1 MTETVTHS
9 SPVTAAPGGV
19 TKVALTA
26 GSTSSPVYTPDSCV
40 IACTPGAGGSMYAEA
55 TWSLPAE
62 VEAGNARWFTWNAGV
77 VSAAAN
83 ELLQHATAV
92 RFTATSDVGVGEVA
106 S

>member
-1 MTETVTHS
+1 MTETVTRS
-9 SPVTAAPGGV
+9 SPVTAPSTGV

-40 IACTPGAGGSMYAEA
+40 IACTPGGGGSMYAEA

-62 VEAGNARWFTWNAGV
+62 VAAGTARWFTWSSGV

-92 RFTATSDVGVGEVA
+92 RFTATVAAGVGEVA

>member
-1 MTETVTHS
+1 MAETVTQS
-9 SPVTAAPGGV
+9 SPVTMAAGGV

-40 IACTPGAGGSMYAEA
+40 IACTPGGGGSMYAEA
-55 TWSLPAE
+55 TWSLPSD
-62 VEAGNARWFTWNAGV
+62 VEAGTARWFTWNSGV

-92 RFTATSDVGVGEVA
+92 RFTATAASGVGEVA
-106 S
+106 A